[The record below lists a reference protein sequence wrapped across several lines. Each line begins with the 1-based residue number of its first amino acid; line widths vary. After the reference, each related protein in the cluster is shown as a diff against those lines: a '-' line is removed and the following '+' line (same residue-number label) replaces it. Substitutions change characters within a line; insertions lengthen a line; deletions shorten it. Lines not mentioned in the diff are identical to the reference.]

1 MDSIVR
7 INTLKL
13 IHIILTAGEKNTI
26 FMEKVL
32 PTGHSLVFFCLPQ
45 GKIKLTTEVILFVI
59 LERGALKLQ

>member
-45 GKIKLTTEVILFVI
+45 GKLTTEVILFVI